1 MYDDAER
8 SRLALTARY
17 RAAADANPGPGL
29 LASSQRGNL
38 QGVLGRDQSM
48 VGHDRQYR
56 HNTGWVYA
64 CVRAIAQRIAGQ
76 PVRLA
81 RRKQGA
87 QGGTSVGRL
96 TAKSPTLGQLPK
108 GLQEV
113 QSNLELIESHPLL
126 DAIDDPNALM
136 VRWTLLFVTAA
147 SLELTG
153 KAYWWLFNERRDRQG
168 KWTILPL
175 PASWVRPK
183 HGEKTLFAAWEIQ
196 VAEGVQPIE
205 VPAEEIAY
213 LYYPDPANPLA
224 ALSPLQAN
232 ARAVVADEA
241 MAEAQRRS
249 FAQGPWPGLA
259 ITMARNV
266 GPQGTEGTRPI
277 LTAEQRGQILAAVKA
292 AYAGVAAFDEP
303 IILDGLIERVDR
315 LSNSPR
321 EMDFTNSGKY
331 SKSRITQGFGVNPI
345 VLGEIEGAN
354 RASAAAADDHFCF
367 APDTLILTT
376 AGVKAIADVVP
387 GDEVL
392 THHGRWRPVLRT
404 MRRHYQGSVRRLRF
418 VGVNDSVVATPSH
431 PFLVGMEWVP
441 ARRLR
446 PTSGRRVGDRC
457 VWPGFAGVPVVTD
470 YSIAFAAGRGVK
482 GQDGW
487 KTLTIRPNEDFA
499 CFMGLYAAEG
509 HTSQGYIGFSCH
521 DSEEF
526 LVRQRISAAIGNFTS
541 TGPFVADRRGNGV
554 EVHQT
559 GAGLARWA
567 TATFGRGAGD
577 KVIPLAVWHWPMPL
591 RRAFLRGYLDGD
603 GYEGMQRSGTPYVG
617 FNTVSAHLG
626 YGVRQLLRE
635 LGFRCA
641 LKRKVLTKLPVICG
655 KQTVSARPI
664 FTGHIS
670 GFDRAEVVNTHGTGR
685 TDLTVRENSEEE
697 YAGTV
702 CNLEVADDNSYTLAA
717 GPVVHNC
724 NHTINPKLELLSQ
737 CLTAW
742 VGPLFAADGESLM
755 VWVEPAVASDPD
767 LAMNEER
774 VLMAYGGIKINELR
788 QRHNLGPVKGGEFAW
803 VPATLVP
810 VDLDDP
816 QGPVAAHESAA
827 AASGAGGG
835 FGEPPAQDGQGDGQ
849 DGQQG
854 DQGQEGVPVPDEEVR
869 AGQAGRF
876 RYPG

>member
-1 MYDDAER
+1 VYLEAMYEDAER
-8 SRLALTARY
+8 GRLALTARY
-17 RAAADANPGPGL
+17 RAAADASPGTSL
-29 LASSQRGNL
+29 LAGGQRGSL

-64 CVRAIAQRIAGQ
+64 CIRAIAQRIAGQ

-87 QGGTSVGRL
+87 QGGASVGRL
-96 TAKSPTLGQLPK
+96 TAKSPTLRQLPK

-126 DAIDDPNALM
+126 TAVDDPNPLM

-153 KAYWWLFNERRDRQG
+153 KAYWWLFNDRRDRAG
-168 KWTILPL
+168 RWTILPL

-183 HGEKTLFAAWEIQ
+183 HGERDLFAAWEIQ
-196 VAEGVQPIE
+196 VAEGVQSIE

-277 LTAEQRGQILAAVKA
+277 LTAEQRAQILGAVKA

-331 SKSRITQGFGVNPI
+331 TKSRITQGFGINPI

-354 RASAAAADDHFCF
+354 RASAAAADDNFC
-367 APDTLILTT
+367 
-376 AGVKAIADVVP
+376 
-387 GDEVL
+387 
-392 THHGRWRPVLRT
+392 
-404 MRRHYQGSVRRLRF
+404 Q
-418 VGVNDSVVATPSH
+418 
-431 PFLVGMEWVP
+431 
-441 ARRLR
+441 
-446 PTSGRRVGDRC
+446 
-457 VWPGFAGVPVVTD
+457 
-470 YSIAFAAGRGVK
+470 
-482 GQDGW
+482 
-487 KTLTIRPNEDFA
+487 
-499 CFMGLYAAEG
+499 
-509 HTSQGYIGFSCH
+509 
-521 DSEEF
+521 
-526 LVRQRISAAIGNFTS
+526 
-541 TGPFVADRRGNGV
+541 
-554 EVHQT
+554 
-559 GAGLARWA
+559 
-567 TATFGRGAGD
+567 
-577 KVIPLAVWHWPMPL
+577 
-591 RRAFLRGYLDGD
+591 
-603 GYEGMQRSGTPYVG
+603 
-617 FNTVSAHLG
+617 
-626 YGVRQLLRE
+626 
-635 LGFRCA
+635 
-641 LKRKVLTKLPVICG
+641 
-655 KQTVSARPI
+655 
-664 FTGHIS
+664 
-670 GFDRAEVVNTHGTGR
+670 
-685 TDLTVRENSEEE
+685 
-697 YAGTV
+697 
-702 CNLEVADDNSYTLAA
+702 
-717 GPVVHNC
+717 
-724 NHTINPKLELLSQ
+724 HTINPKLELLSQ

-755 VWVEPAVASDPD
+755 VWLEPAVASDPD

-774 VLMAYGGIKINELR
+774 VLMGYGGIKINELR

-827 AASGAGGG
+827 AAGGAGAGGG
-835 FGEPPAQDGQGDGQ
+835 DPLAQDGQGDGQ
-849 DGQQG
+849 NGQQ
-854 DQGQEGVPVPDEEVR
+854 DSQGQEGVPVPDEEVR
-869 AGQAGRF
+869 AGHAGRF